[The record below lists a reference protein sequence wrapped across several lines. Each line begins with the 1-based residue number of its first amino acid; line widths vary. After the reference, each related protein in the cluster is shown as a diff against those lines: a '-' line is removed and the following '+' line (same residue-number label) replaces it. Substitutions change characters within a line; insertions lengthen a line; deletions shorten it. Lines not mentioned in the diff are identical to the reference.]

1 MIWRDDSCVEDK
13 ITKMIGKQIL
23 GARDHSY
30 KNLKREIIETSEQ
43 KLTLN
48 IAYYPAF
55 ENVRNILQLL
65 HLLLAPDK
73 EHKEGIF

>member
-1 MIWRDDSCVEDK
+1 MIWRDDSCIEDK

-23 GARDHSY
+23 GVRDHSN
-30 KNLKREIIETSEQ
+30 KNLLKREIAETSEQ

-55 ENVRNILQLL
+55 ENVRNILQ
-65 HLLLAPDK
+65 
-73 EHKEGIF
+73 